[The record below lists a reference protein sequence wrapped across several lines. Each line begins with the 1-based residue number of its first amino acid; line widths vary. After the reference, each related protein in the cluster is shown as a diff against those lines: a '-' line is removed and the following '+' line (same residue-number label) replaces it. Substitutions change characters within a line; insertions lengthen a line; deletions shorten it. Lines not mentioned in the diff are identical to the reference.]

1 MDDIAA
7 ILPKRSLIYRVGKKW
22 RPAVDRALANCS
34 LVPDEPILDAARF
47 SWTAGLEANWESI
60 RREAEAA
67 LANLNA
73 IPPLR
78 DISPD
83 HRRIA
88 EPDRWRSYFLWGYGY
103 RMEANCAACPTT
115 VRLLEGVPGL
125 NSAFFSILKPGAHI
139 PSHRGV
145 TKAILTCHLG
155 VATPKAGRCE
165 IAVGDQ
171 TARWRNGRCLVFD
184 DTYPHEVWNETDE
197 MRVVL
202 LIQFK
207 RPIRQPGKLLG
218 ELFLAGVRHSPF
230 VQEGR
235 RNLERWSAVRQTAAG
250 GGHAPGAGGATVRP
264 LSTRISAPLTIS
276 DSSEAR

>member
-1 MDDIAA
+1 LDDIAA
-7 ILPKRSLIYRVGKKW
+7 ALPKRSLIYRVGKKW
-22 RPAVDRALANCS
+22 RPAVDRALSNCS
-34 LVPDEPILDAARF
+34 LVPDEPVLDAGRF
-47 SWTAGLEANWESI
+47 SWTSGLEANWNAI

-67 LANLNA
+67 LTNLNA
-73 IPPLR
+73 VPPLR

-115 VRLLEGVPGL
+115 VRLLEDVPGL

-139 PSHRGV
+139 PRHRGV

-155 VATPKAGRCE
+155 LKTPRSGRCE
-165 IAVGDQ
+165 MAVGDR
-171 TARWRNGRCLVFD
+171 TAKWGDGRCLIFD
-184 DTYPHEVWNETDE
+184 DTYPHEVWNETGE
-197 MRVVL
+197 TRIVL

-218 ELFLAGVRHSPF
+218 DLFLAGVRHSPF

-235 RNLERWSAVRQTAAG
+235 RNLEAWRTAG
-250 GGHAPGAGGATVRP
+250 
-264 LSTRISAPLTIS
+264 
-276 DSSEAR
+276 